1 LVNFYSMA
9 IRKKISNSDDLQN
22 AINDLEAK
30 VKVQKLEIQD
40 NFDQVKENLQP
51 KRVIKNTFSYVGETP
66 EIQRTLV
73 NTVIGFILGYASKK
87 AVDLFNEDVLDRTI
101 HNVVNHQLTKIE
113 NREPHTLL
121 SKGISLIRKH
131 TPQDSPIYPFV
142 RYK

>member
-1 LVNFYSMA
+1 MA
-9 IRKKISNSDDLQN
+9 TTRKISNNEDLRKAIDDL
-22 AINDLEAK
+22 ESK

-40 NFDQVKENLQP
+40 NYEQVKENLSP
-51 KRVIKNTFSYVGETP
+51 KRVVKNTFSYLAETP

-87 AVDLFNEDVLDRTI
+87 AVELLSEDSLDRTI

-113 NREPHTLL
+113 NKEPDTLL

>member
-1 LVNFYSMA
+1 
-9 IRKKISNSDDLQN
+9 
-22 AINDLEAK
+22 LETR

-40 NFDQVKENLQP
+40 SYAQVKENLSP
-51 KRVIKNTFSYVGETP
+51 KRVVKNTFSYVGETP

-87 AVDLFNEDVLDRTI
+87 AVELLSEKSLDRTI
-101 HNVVNHQLTKIE
+101 HNMVNHHITKIE
-113 NREPHTLL
+113 SKDPDTLL

-131 TPQDSPIYPFV
+131 TPHDSPIYPFV

>member
-1 LVNFYSMA
+1 MVNFYSMA
-9 IRKKISNSDDLQN
+9 TTRKISNSEDLQN

-30 VKVQKLEIQD
+30 VKVQRLEIRD
-40 NFDQVKENLQP
+40 NYDQVKENLQP

-73 NTVIGFILGYASKK
+73 NTVIGFVLGYASKK
-87 AVDLFNEDVLDRTI
+87 AVDLFSENVLDRTI
-101 HNVVNHQLTKIE
+101 YNVVNHHLTKIE
-113 NREPHTLL
+113 NREPRTLL

-131 TPQDSPIYPFV
+131 TPENSPIYPFV